1 MTMSASDARLAAQLA
16 ALLEAEPDVVV
27 AYLFGSRARG
37 TARAGS
43 DADVAVLLADD
54 ADPHAR
60 HVELSAALGP
70 DVDVVVL
77 NHAPVALGYRV
88 LRDGV
93 VLVNRDDHARV
104 RHWVRTV
111 DRYLDSEPLRRVLA
125 DGLRRRLEEDRFGR
139 P

>member
-1 MTMSASDARLAAQLA
+1 MSATDASLAAQLA

-37 TARAGS
+37 TPRPGS

-54 ADPHAR
+54 TDPHAR
-60 HVELSAALGP
+60 QVELSAALGP
-70 DVDVVVL
+70 EVDVVVL
-77 NHAPVALGYRV
+77 NHVPVALGYRV

-93 VLVNRDDHARV
+93 LLVNRDDRARV

-125 DGLRRRLEEDRFGR
+125 DGLRKRVEEDRFGR